1 MPQTARTTGTINVG
15 IVGFGWMGQV
25 HAKALTRVLAHYPD
39 LGLRPRLVAVA
50 DTAEDG
56 RLDYAA
62 TVLGATFTT
71 TDWRELVAREDVDL
85 VSVAGPNFTH
95 RDVAVAAARAG
106 KHVWVE
112 KPAGRNLA
120 ETEEIAAAVADAG
133 VCSAVGFNYRNAP
146 AVELARDLVASG
158 RLGQVRHV
166 RVAMLGDYC
175 AHPDGALTWRF
186 VRDLAGTGV
195 IGDLASHGLD
205 LAQYVVGPISEVLAE
220 TSTFITERPEP
231 HGTASHFSR
240 GAGGPLRPV
249 ENEDYLLTL
258 LRFAD
263 GAKGSLEASRA
274 SVGEQNAYV
283 IEVHGSTGAL
293 AWDFRRMGELRV
305 CLDQDYQAAAWS
317 TRIMGPADGE
327 SGAFQPDTAIPLS
340 YDDLKVIEAKRL
352 LDSIVTGKP
361 QGATITEMVRTA
373 RLVDAALRSNAE
385 QRWVGV

>member
-1 MPQTARTTGTINVG
+1 MPQTPRTTRTINVG

-25 HAKALTRVLAHYPD
+25 HAKALSRVLQHYPD
-39 LGLRPRLVAVA
+39 LALRPRLVAVA
-50 DTAEDG
+50 DTADDG
-56 RLDYAA
+56 RLDYAS
-62 TVLGATFTT
+62 TVLGAADTT
-71 TDWRELVAREDVDL
+71 TDWRELVAREDIDL

-95 RDVAVAAARAG
+95 RDVAVTAAQAG

-112 KPAGRNLA
+112 KPAGRNLH
-120 ETEEIAAAVADAG
+120 ETEQIAAAVAEAG

-146 AVELARDLVASG
+146 AVELARDLVAAG
-158 RLGQVRHV
+158 RLGRVRHV
-166 RVAMLGDYC
+166 RVSMLGDYC

-186 VRDLAGTGV
+186 MRDLAGAGV
-195 IGDLASHGLD
+195 TGDLASHGLD
-205 LAQYVVGPISEVLAE
+205 LAQYVVGVISEVLAE
-220 TSTFITERPEP
+220 TSTFIAERPEP
-231 HGTASHFSR
+231 VGVASHFSR

-249 ENEDYLLTL
+249 ENEDYLLTM

-283 IEVHGSTGAL
+283 LEVHGSTGAL

-305 CLDQDYQAAAWS
+305 CLDQDYQAATWS
-317 TRIMGPADGE
+317 TRIMGPSDGE

-340 YDDLKVIEAKRL
+340 FDDLKVIEAKRL
-352 LDSIVTGKP
+352 LDFIATGKP
-361 QGATITEMVRTA
+361 HGATITEMVRTA
-373 RLVDAALRSNAE
+373 RLVDAALRSHAE

>member
-1 MPQTARTTGTINVG
+1 
-15 IVGFGWMGQV
+15 MGQV
-25 HAKALTRVLAHYPD
+25 HAKALSRVLQHYPD
-39 LGLRPRLVAVA
+39 LELRPRLVAVA
-50 DTAEDG
+50 DTADDG
-56 RLDYAA
+56 RLDYAS
-62 TVLGATFTT
+62 TVLGASLTT
-71 TDWRELVAREDVDL
+71 TDWGELVAREDVDL

-112 KPAGRNLA
+112 KPAGRNLQ
-120 ETEEIAAAVADAG
+120 ETEQIAAAVAEAG

-166 RVAMLGDYC
+166 RVSMLGDYC
-175 AHPDGALTWRF
+175 AHPEGALTWRF
-186 VRDLAGTGV
+186 TRDLAGTGV
-195 IGDLASHGLD
+195 TGDLASHGLD
-205 LAQYVVGPISEVLAE
+205 LAQYVVGPISEVFAE
-220 TSTFITERPEP
+220 TSTFITERPRP
-231 HGTASHFSR
+231 VGAASHFSR

-249 ENEDYLLTL
+249 ENEDYLLTM

-283 IEVHGSTGAL
+283 LEVHGSTGAL

-305 CLDQDYQAAAWS
+305 CLDQDYQAATWS
-317 TRIMGPADGE
+317 TRIMGPSDGE

-340 YDDLKVIEAKRL
+340 FDDLKVIEAKRL
-352 LDSIVTGKP
+352 LDFIATGKP
-361 QGATITEMVRTA
+361 HGATITEMVRTA
-373 RLVDAALRSNAE
+373 RLVDAALRSQAE